1 MAASVPFLESDKPSY
16 GVVTDESALVR
27 KIMAPNPGP
36 YTFWGTGTFIVGRG
50 QVAVIDPGPLVP
62 EHIEAI
68 EAVVRGE
75 QVSHILVTHT
85 HLDHSPAARPL
96 AEKTGAPIFAFGPHG
111 SGRTAGLDDQEV
123 EAGADR
129 AFEPDQR
136 LTHGARLEGS
146 GWTLEGLH
154 TPGHTSNHMCFAL
167 LEENTLF
174 SGDHIMGWSTTVISP
189 PDGDM
194 ALYLG
199 SLEAVQAR
207 GFDIIRPTHGPA
219 IEAVQ
224 SYLNALIGH
233 RFDREREIL
242 AALGAGIQSIDDIV
256 AAVYIGLAKDLF
268 PAAALSVLAH
278 LIWLVDKDLV
288 MADPQPRLS
297 ARFWLQ

>member
-50 QVAVIDPGPLVP
+50 QVAVIDPGPQIP
-62 EHIEAI
+62 EHVEAI
-68 EAVVRGE
+68 ETVVRGE

-111 SGRTAGLDDQEV
+111 SGRRAGIEDQEV

-136 LTHGARLEGS
+136 LAHGAHIEGS
-146 GWTLEGLH
+146 GWTLEALH
-154 TPGHTSNHMCFAL
+154 TPGHTSNHLCFAL

-174 SGDHIMGWSTTVISP
+174 AGDHIMGWSTTVISP

-194 ALYLG
+194 ALYLE

-207 GFDIIRPTHGPA
+207 GFDVIRPTHGPA

-224 SYLNALIGH
+224 SYLSALIDH

-242 AALGAGIQSIDDIV
+242 AALEKGIRTVDNIA
-256 AAVYIGLAKDLF
+256 AAVYAGLASELF
-268 PAAALSVLAH
+268 PAAAGTVLAH
-278 LIWLVDKDLV
+278 LIWLVDKGV
-288 MADPQPRLS
+288 VRADPEPRLN
-297 ARFWLQ
+297 ARFRRQ

>member
-1 MAASVPFLESDKPSY
+1 MAAAVPFLESDKPSY

-50 QVAVIDPGPLVP
+50 RVAVIDPGPQVP

-129 AFEPDQR
+129 TFEPDQR
-136 LTHGARLEGS
+136 LAHGARLEGS
-146 GWTLEGLH
+146 GWTLEVLH
-154 TPGHTSNHMCFAL
+154 TPGHTSNHLCFAL

-174 SGDHIMGWSTTVISP
+174 SGDHVMGWSTTVISP

-194 ALYLG
+194 ALYLE
-199 SLEAVQAR
+199 SLEAVRAR
-207 GFDIIRPTHGPA
+207 GFDLIRPTHGPA

-224 SYLNALIGH
+224 SYLSALIDH
-233 RFDREREIL
+233 RIDREREIL
-242 AALGAGIQSIDDIV
+242 AALGAGIQSIDDII

-288 MADPQPRLS
+288 RADPQPRLS